1 MSDLISLRAYARLR
15 RERALPGGSLRAVQ
29 KAIAAK
35 RIRLI
40 DGKIDPEVADIQW
53 DRNTDPD
60 QQKRGASGGTPSS
73 LGELETPPR
82 EPGHNGS
89 GAVAAGVQ
97 TSAPAGNG
105 GSQAHDDQVSRIR
118 EAARADAARA
128 ELLHLELDLKRGN
141 LVRAEDVRKAAFDK
155 ARVARDRLMAI
166 PDRLAP
172 LLAAESDPRKAHAL
186 LAEELHR
193 VCAELAA
200 GEDKPT
206 RQ

>member
-1 MSDLISLRAYARLR
+1 MRTRSAAFAR
-15 RERALPGGSLRAVQ
+15 SS
-29 KAIAAK
+29 
-35 RIRLI
+35 
-40 DGKIDPEVADIQW
+40 
-53 DRNTDPD
+53 
-60 QQKRGASGGTPSS
+60 AS
-73 LGELETPPR
+73 
-82 EPGHNGS
+82 
-89 GAVAAGVQ
+89 
-97 TSAPAGNG
+97 
-105 GSQAHDDQVSRIR
+105 
-118 EAARADAARA
+118 ARADAARA

-172 LLAAESDPRKAHAL
+172 LLAAESDPRKVHAL
-186 LAEELHR
+186 LASELHK